1 MTTSHSNDIFYVLHV
16 HRAMLLA
23 AANQALAAILEK
35 LGLR

>member
-1 MTTSHSNDIFYVLHV
+1 VVIMFCVLHV

-23 AANQALAAILEK
+23 AANQALATILEK